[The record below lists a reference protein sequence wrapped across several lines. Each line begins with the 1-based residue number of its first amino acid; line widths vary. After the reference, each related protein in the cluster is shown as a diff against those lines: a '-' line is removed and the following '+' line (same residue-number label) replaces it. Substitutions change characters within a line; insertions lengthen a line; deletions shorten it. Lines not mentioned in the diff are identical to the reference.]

1 MTYCDFYMKTV
12 LKFVG
17 AVVLVALLIPALFY
31 ASLMIWGDWH
41 DEWSGYNASNLL
53 GDGYCNIAVLPIM
66 GEVHSYGTIYDEYGN
81 EIVSTNMSDALTLLS
96 KAETE
101 PGILGVLALIDSPGG
116 SAAAAQLI
124 TSELQKSI
132 MPNAAYIVDSGNS
145 AAYLI
150 ASGADTIIASPFADV
165 GSIGVTMS
173 YLDYSKQNAQEGIE
187 YVSLSSGKFKD
198 YGSQDKPLTAEERTL
213 LQRDLSIWHD
223 EFVKQVATN
232 RNIPVEDV
240 TKLADGSSMPGKLA
254 LDTKLIDA
262 LGDKEIARKWFAEQ
276 LKLPMEEVVFCQ

>member
-1 MTYCDFYMKTV
+1 MKTV
-12 LKFVG
+12 LKII
-17 AVVLVALLIPALFY
+17 APIILVAVLLPVLFY
-31 ASLMIWGDWH
+31 VGLILWGDWH
-41 DEWSGYNASNLL
+41 DEWSGYNASNYL

-66 GEVHSYGTIYDEYGN
+66 GEVHSYGTIYDDYGN
-81 EIVSTNMSDALTLLS
+81 EIVSTNMSDALTLLN

-101 PGILGVLALIDSPGG
+101 PGILGILALIDSPGG
-116 SAAAAQLI
+116 SAAAAELI

-132 MPNAAYIVDSGNS
+132 IPNAAYIVDSGNS

-173 YLDYSKQNAQEGIE
+173 YLDYSKQNAKEGIE

-213 LQRDLSIWHD
+213 LERDLSIWHD

-232 RNIPVEDV
+232 RNLTVEDV
-240 TKLADGSSMPGKLA
+240 AKLADGSSMPGSLA
-254 LDTKLIDA
+254 LDAKLVDA
-262 LGDKEIARKWFAEQ
+262 LGDKEVARKWFAEQ
-276 LKLPMEEVVFCQ
+276 LNLPVEEVVFCQ